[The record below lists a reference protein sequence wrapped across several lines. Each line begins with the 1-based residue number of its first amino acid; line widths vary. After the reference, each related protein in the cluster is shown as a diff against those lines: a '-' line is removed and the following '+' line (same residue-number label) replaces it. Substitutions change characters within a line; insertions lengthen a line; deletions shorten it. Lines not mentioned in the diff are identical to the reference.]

1 MWMVLNSDHTS
12 FHQDWPDPRHP
23 ADKLVDNPTAV
34 FCFCFF
40 FFLFRF
46 FFFLTEKKGIRSEI
60 RIRSFLSASWEDK
73 VIHSMV
79 SVPLRL
85 GALFSNSV

>member
-1 MWMVLNSDHTS
+1 MWMVQNSDHTS

-34 FCFCFF
+34 FVFFF

-46 FFFLTEKKGIRSEI
+46 FFLTERKGFVQRSEYEVSSQHHGGHKI
-60 RIRSFLSASWEDK
+60 
-73 VIHSMV
+73 IHSMV
-79 SVPLRL
+79 SAPLRL
-85 GALFSNSV
+85 GAFFSNSM